1 MLVELII
8 FVFGMILLVKGADFL
23 INGSSS
29 LAKKIGVSD
38 LVIGLT
44 IVAFGTSAPELVV
57 STEAA
62 IKGSS
67 EMALGNIIGSSL
79 ANTLLIL
86 GAAALTAPLVVQ
98 KGTVNKEI
106 PFSLLAIIAVFLLA
120 NDTSLSGSSVNIISR
135 ADGFIL
141 LLFFIIFI
149 YYTFGISK
157 AGIMETIRAQ
167 DDAKEQKIVFSAL
180 MILVGL
186 AGLVYG
192 GKLAVDSGIAIAQ
205 ILGMSEKLIGLTLVA
220 VGTSLPELATS
231 IMAVRKGNT
240 DIAVGNVVGSNVFNL
255 LLVLGASAAI
265 HPIAYDLNFNTDV
278 ILLIIVTVITILLIY
293 IGKKNILA
301 RYEGSVL
308 LLIYLVYIGF
318 LIFRG

>member
-8 FVFGMILLVKGADFL
+8 FVFGIVLLVKGADFL

-120 NDTSLSGSSVNIISR
+120 NDTSLGGSSVNIISR

>member
-1 MLVELII
+1 MLFELII

-57 STEAA
+57 STAAA

-67 EMALGNIIGSSL
+67 EMAFGNIIGSNL

-86 GAAALTAPLVVQ
+86 GAAALTAPLIVQ

-106 PFSLLAIIAVFLLA
+106 PFSLLAMLAVFLLA
-120 NDTSLSGSSVNIISR
+120 NDVLLSGGFVNIISR
-135 ADGFIL
+135 ADGLIL

-157 AGIMETIRAQ
+157 AGVMETIRAQ
-167 DDAKEQKIVFSAL
+167 DDIKEKKTIFSVL
-180 MILVGL
+180 MVLVGL
-186 AGLVYG
+186 IGLAFG
-192 GKLAVDSGIAIAQ
+192 GKLAVNGGIAIAQ

-220 VGTSLPELATS
+220 IGTSLPELVTS
-231 IMAVRKGNT
+231 VMAARKGNT
-240 DIAVGNVVGSNVFNL
+240 DIAVGNVIGSNVFNL
-255 LLVLGASAAI
+255 LFVLGVSATI
-265 HPIAYDLNFNTDV
+265 HPVAYDLSFNADA
-278 ILLIIVTVITILLIY
+278 ILLGMVTIVMMALIY
-293 IGKKNILA
+293 VGKKNVLA
-301 RYEGSVL
+301 RYEGGVL
-308 LLIYLVYIGF
+308 LLIYIVYIGF
-318 LIFRG
+318 LIYRG